1 MLSVMVKN
9 HAFQP
14 EHRCIQ
20 PQVRRCIQPSRD
32 DGEIKCSFFKQLHC
46 YCFMSICL
54 QCNLTVVYVPS
65 NSFLFNS

>member
-1 MLSVMVKN
+1 MLSVVVKN

-32 DGEIKCSFFKQLHC
+32 DGEIKCSFLNS
-46 YCFMSICL
+46 YIVTVLCL
-54 QCNLTVVYVPS
+54 SVYSVI
-65 NSFLFNS
+65 